1 MALFALIKKDL
12 NAENPTDP
20 GLGMYHKVFVRYRDV
35 VNELLKMPSKLRRS
49 YAIQAIPGRYYLKPT
64 MYCATLSESNTIDGE
79 KTIVARSIL
88 YDNTNRLRFDE
99 YGICQCSKD
108 AKLVKIPRRGG
119 MMRYT
124 YIEPSKPGIF
134 YHIRI
139 RQYKVVGCKPFK
151 EWSQEEDSI
160 IKNYY
165 PTEGACGV
173 HKRLNGRSMAACI
186 GRAIDL
192 DVMHTNYML

>member
-1 MALFALIKKDL
+1 MALFALIRKDL

-20 GLGMYHKVFVRYRDV
+20 GLGMYHKVFVRYSDAE
-35 VNELLKMPSKLRRS
+35 NELLEMPSKLRRS
-49 YAIQAIPGRYYLKPT
+49 YAIEKVPGRYYLKPT
-64 MYCATLSESNTIDGE
+64 MYCATLSESSTIDGK

-99 YGICQCSKD
+99 HGICKCSKD

-119 MMRYT
+119 MMKYT
-124 YIEPSKPGIF
+124 YIEPSKPGTF

-160 IKNYY
+160 IKKYY